1 MAELNVLSY
10 NVCGVGYSKRRLRRI
25 ARYLHAAAE
34 KYNVDVIV
42 LNEILWGPEY
52 DLFNL
57 AMGDEWAP
65 VNDPFFRK
73 KIPLIRCGGS
83 GVMVLVNTRKGLQLG
98 EIEHHTFEHAASI
111 DRLASKGFTRVP
123 IVTKEGIE
131 INLFATHLQA
141 EYVYTLFGTTRFKL
155 PREHWTIQAQLKQM
169 VARGK
174 QVQNSVYVGDMNT
187 DDFQSVGLHSALRHN
202 NPDKHN
208 NRKTVCGTFVGNAK
222 ESEQDLD
229 HVLTHTVQSNRIRV
243 LHNSELRRLSDHLP
257 ITMRLHFPQS
267 EGVVTPEAAARQD

>member
-25 ARYLHAAAE
+25 ARYLHAAAK
-34 KYNVDVIV
+34 KYNLDVIV
-42 LNEILWGPEY
+42 LNEILWGGEY
-52 DLFNL
+52 DVFTL
-57 AMGDEWAP
+57 AMGEEWAP
-65 VNDPFFRK
+65 VNDPFFQK

-83 GVMVLVNTRKGLQLG
+83 GVMVLVNKRKELRVGN
-98 EIEHHTFEHAASI
+98 IEHHTFEHAASI
-111 DRLASKGFTRVP
+111 DRLASKGFTHVP

-141 EYVYTLFGTTRFKL
+141 EYTYSLFGTIFFKL

-174 QVQNSVYVGDMNT
+174 QVSNSVYVGDMNT
-187 DDFQSVGLHSALRHN
+187 DNFQSVELHSALCHN
-202 NPDKHN
+202 NPDNHN
-208 NRKTVCGTFVGNAK
+208 NHKTVCGTFVGSGT
-222 ESEQDLD
+222 ESKKDLD
-229 HVLTHTVQSNRIRV
+229 HILTHTVQGNRIRV
-243 LHNSELRRLSDHLP
+243 LHNSELRSLSDHLP

-267 EGVVTPEAAARQD
+267 ECVVRPEAARQD